1 LAIVHDRAFGEAK
14 VRLIGIS
21 AKGDRARANPGDFL
35 NRINDRDIFGVLIFK
50 NPQLGRAIIG
60 NGAIAIE
67 MVGSE
72 IKPKT
77 D

>member
-1 LAIVHDRAFGEAK
+1 
-14 VRLIGIS
+14 LIGIS
-21 AKGDRARANPGDFL
+21 AKSDRARANSGDFL
-35 NRINDRDIFGVLIFK
+35 NRINDRDIVRGLIFK

-60 NGAIAIE
+60 NGAIPVE

-72 IKPKT
+72 IKPQT